1 MEGKIIAV
9 IGGPGTGKS
18 FLVEKLAE
26 KLNAVKII
34 EDVNEIPSE
43 IIEHFKNDT
52 GAVEILLWFRN
63 KCIKDMEK
71 ALELKNHGK
80 TVVMD
85 TYWIS
90 NELHITTMVSGF
102 IQKVLMEQAK
112 IDREYLPKPDKVI
125 LLDASEEKIKQ
136 MTLERGRD
144 FDINEE
150 FLQRNISIRN
160 AHRRHYNENKEEYI
174 YVNRDDLDFEK
185 EEDLNEVI
193 EMIKSKIV

>member
-18 FLVEKLAE
+18 FLVNKIAE
-26 KLNAVKII
+26 KLNAVKIV

-71 ALELKNHGK
+71 AVELKNQGK
-80 TVVMD
+80 IVVMD
-85 TYWIS
+85 TYWLS

-102 IQKVLMEQAK
+102 IQEVLMKQAK
-112 IDREYLPKPDKVI
+112 IDSEYLPKPDKII
-125 LLDASEEKIKQ
+125 LLDASEDKIKE
-136 MTLERGRD
+136 MTLGRGRD
-144 FDINEE
+144 FDTNEK
-150 FLQRNISIRN
+150 FLQRNLSIRN
-160 AHRRHYNENKEEYI
+160 AHRKYYEENKQDVI
-174 YVNRDDLDFEK
+174 YVNRDNLDFEN
-185 EEDLNEVI
+185 EDDLNEVI
-193 EMIKSKIV
+193 EFLIN

>member
-18 FLVEKLAE
+18 FLVKKLSE
-26 KLNAVKII
+26 KLNAIRIV

-43 IIEHFKNDT
+43 IIEHFKNNT
-52 GAVEILLWFRN
+52 GAVDVLLWFRN
-63 KCIKDMEK
+63 KCIQDIEK
-71 ALELKNHGK
+71 AVALKNEGK

-85 TYWIS
+85 TYWLS

-102 IQKVLMEQAK
+102 IQDVLLEQAK

-125 LLDASEEKIKQ
+125 LLDASEEKIKE

-144 FDINEE
+144 FDTNDKFI
-150 FLQRNISIRN
+150 QRNLSIRE
-160 AHRRHYNENKEEYI
+160 AHREHYENNKENIIYI
-174 YVNRDDLDFEK
+174 NRDNLDFEK
-185 EEDLNEVI
+185 EEDLNKVLE
-193 EMIKSKIV
+193 KL